1 MKEWSLLLKIY
12 ENSVVVDDDFLK
24 EFLVISGEFGHSAVN
39 KLNVAED
46 TDISEMIVLAAE
58 RKNYWKTKHN
68 AWYGL
73 SPIKAE
79 PYAVIAKSYELL
91 SIRLQEQKEKYEK
104 ALREIRIYNHY
115 IYGKDSL

>member
-1 MKEWSLLLKIY
+1 MIY
-12 ENSVVVDDDFLK
+12 ENSVKVDEDFMK
-24 EFLVISGEFGHSAVN
+24 EFLVISGESGHSAVR
-39 KLNVAED
+39 KLSVTED
-46 TDISEMIVLAAE
+46 ADISEMIALAIE

-91 SIRLQEQKEKYEK
+91 SIRLQEQKVKYEK